1 MARPRSR
8 LLDLERD
15 DDVFYGACR
24 SDHVSVAAHA
34 IIGGAIFFLLLHL
47 TARFLPA
54 AAVSA
59 VLYGACYYSILDR
72 GEALLSFLC
81 RAASRVLAARLGF
94 SPDFQHSARFK
105 LASSPSLGFSCKI
118 KSAVAV

>member
-24 SDHVSVAAHA
+24 SDHVSVAVHA
-34 IIGGAIFFLLLHL
+34 IIGGAIFFLLLRL
-47 TARFLPA
+47 TAGFLPA

-72 GEALLSFLC
+72 GEALFSFLC
-81 RAASRVLAARLGF
+81 WAASRVHAARLG
-94 SPDFQHSARFK
+94 SPPGFPALGEIQTGVK
-105 LASSPSLGFSCKI
+105 SSFVRIFL
-118 KSAVAV
+118 